1 MDIFIRMLWK
11 APRALPAQRQI
22 VLGRRCVVAPSAA
35 KQSALPGP
43 GGVVQPQRWRGL
55 LRVATEKTVVHFS
68 VSRNF
73 SPRAE
78 NRGCCCGAAQEWWC
92 ADESNKWSDAHH
104 GGGGS
109 RRKAAEGN
117 RLGNG
122 FTSVLLFHSLR
133 TYGQIDRFQV
143 DFKWEEEEEGGGG
156 GGWWRRRVLGW
167 SGGTKINTISKPPM
181 WPVSIAKHFTPAPTQ
196 PRKHTH
202 THTICPTSQTVT
214 MIHTIDNTHQT
225 HPDTYTRAA
234 RCYQSTNV
242 SLKVIDTP
250 QKHSDNLISVFWLTD
265 GNLLELLGDLLLY
278 SVLSHFLQP
287 MSSQKLL
294 NHNPKACLLLD
305 YGPFTTI
312 SQSFFFNWPKVKHCP
327 LMISNHRL
335 CH

>member
-202 THTICPTSQTVT
+202 THYLSHITDSDHDTHYWQHPPNPPRH
-214 MIHTIDNTHQT
+214 IHTGSTLLPIYKCIFKSDRHSPKTFWQ
-225 HPDTYTRAA
+225 P
-234 RCYQSTNV
+234 YQC
-242 SLKVIDTP
+242 
-250 QKHSDNLISVFWLTD
+250 FLTD
-265 GNLLELLGDLLLY
+265 RWKSLGTPGRLAFIF
-278 SVLSHFLQP
+278 SPFSLSP
-287 MSSQKLL
+287 T
-294 NHNPKACLLLD
+294 
-305 YGPFTTI
+305 Y
-312 SQSFFFNWPKVKHCP
+312 VKTETFKP
-327 LMISNHRL
+327 
-335 CH
+335 

>member
-1 MDIFIRMLWK
+1 M
-11 APRALPAQRQI
+11 
-22 VLGRRCVVAPSAA
+22 RR
-35 KQSALPGP
+35 
-43 GGVVQPQRWRGL
+43 
-55 LRVATEKTVVHFS
+55 
-68 VSRNF
+68 
-73 SPRAE
+73 
-78 NRGCCCGAAQEWWC
+78 
-92 ADESNKWSDAHH
+92 
-104 GGGGS
+104 
-109 RRKAAEGN
+109 
-117 RLGNG
+117 
-122 FTSVLLFHSLR
+122 
-133 TYGQIDRFQV
+133 
-143 DFKWEEEEEGGGG
+143 GG
-156 GGWWRRRVLGW
+156 GGWRRRRVLGW

-225 HPDTYTRAA
+225 HPDTYTQAA

-287 MSSQKLL
+287 MSRQKLL

-312 SQSFFFNWPKVKHCP
+312 SQSFFLIDLKWSTALLWSLITGYV
-327 LMISNHRL
+327 ISVRYTRL
-335 CH
+335 VPDSVVLLILYGINSTSC